1 MCHYEN
7 IVKKSQ
13 KEKYYVEL
21 INNFTIHMDVW
32 TLAGVVSIILQI
44 KNFKEK
50 EKIRQEQRQ
59 AKKEVE
65 QILREILSNLLQKR

>member
-1 MCHYEN
+1 MWN
-7 IVKKSQ
+7 L
-13 KEKYYVEL
+13 L
-21 INNFTIHMDVW
+21 IILLYIW

-59 AKKEVE
+59 VKKEVE
-65 QILREILSNLLQKR
+65 QILREILSNLPQKR

>member
-1 MCHYEN
+1 MWN
-7 IVKKSQ
+7 L
-13 KEKYYVEL
+13 L
-21 INNFTIHMDVW
+21 IILLYIW

>member
-1 MCHYEN
+1 MWN
-7 IVKKSQ
+7 L
-13 KEKYYVEL
+13 L
-21 INNFTIHMDVW
+21 IILLYIW

-59 AKKEVE
+59 AKKEAE
-65 QILREILSNLLQKR
+65 QIWREILSNLPQKQ